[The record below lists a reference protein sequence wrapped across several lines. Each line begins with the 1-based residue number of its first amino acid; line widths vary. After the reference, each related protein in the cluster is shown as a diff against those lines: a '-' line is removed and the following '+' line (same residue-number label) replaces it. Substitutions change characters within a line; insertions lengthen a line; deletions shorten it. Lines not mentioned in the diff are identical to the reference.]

1 MIALNIL
8 LRFGFLA
15 LVLMPFSGSYRQP
28 GPFTSFEVELNGAG
42 LVNVRWSTLDRTGNV
57 RFEIERS
64 REQKLWNTITVVS
77 AGSQFPYS
85 FMDAYPDKGINYYR
99 IKQVDPSGQY
109 FLSPVKEIYVN
120 KPGELSVWPN
130 PVNDVLHIRTSFTNG
145 TIDVIDV
152 SGRILHKKPVGAFT
166 TDVPVGQLP
175 NGIYFVRVRYD
186 NSKQAVAK
194 FVKN

>member
-1 MIALNIL
+1 MLAVNIL
-8 LRFGFLA
+8 SRFGLFA
-15 LVLMPFSGSYRQP
+15 LMLMPFSDGYRQP

-42 LVNVRWSTLDRTGNV
+42 SVNVRWSTLDRTRNV

-64 REQKLWNTITVVS
+64 REQKLWNTITVVN
-77 AGSQFPYS
+77 APSQFPYS
-85 FMDAYPDKGINYYR
+85 FIDAYPDKGINYYR
-99 IKQVDPSGQY
+99 IKQVDTSGQY

-130 PVNDVLHIRTSFTNG
+130 PVSDVLHIRTSFTNG

-152 SGRILHKKPVGAFT
+152 SGRILLKKTVSAFI
-166 TDVPVGQLP
+166 TDVPAGQLP
-175 NGIYFVRVRYD
+175 NGIYFVRVRYG
-186 NSKQAVAK
+186 NNKQAVEK